1 MRGSE
6 SCWLKENG
14 FSETYAWRRASNL
27 HSTHMKSVLP
37 LITRAVLGVSFAAAV
52 SLANVFASAVPDR
65 FPEPGATNVNPDTHL
80 VLTFSAPPK
89 VGSSGLIRIY
99 DAEGM
104 QLVDTLDLSIPSS
117 PNPSGRAPARSG
129 DGVATAPRV
138 RVDPNVIYQ
147 KTLVDGVEFFFRPII
162 VRGNVATIYPHNGA
176 LKYGRTYV
184 VKMDASV
191 LVPAEGEGAFA
202 GFTADRDW
210 TFTTK
215 AAPPAADSTRVVVAA
230 DGSGD
235 FNTVQAAIEFFPKKP
250 AKRVTVF
257 IKNGYYEELVSLSD
271 RANLTIRGEDR
282 DKVQVGYANNSA
294 FQPGK
299 RWAFSLINSSDI
311 QLSNFTINN
320 YFIGQAEALM
330 VRGERIVIDRM
341 TLNGSGD
348 AFTPYGT
355 VYFADSLLTG
365 DGDTVLGYAAV
376 YFLRSEIRSRGP
388 FTWTRTPKGS
398 HGNVFVDC
406 TLIGLN
412 EPLPWTVTEANPAG
426 RIVKAPFARLP
437 RNGSPTATAANF
449 PYAEMVLINTKTSG
463 VPPEGWGPIEEAPA
477 FDSSNVRFWEYNT
490 MDLEGRPVDVSKR
503 HPVSKQLTMEKDAET
518 IANYRD
524 PAFVL
529 GGWVPVVEP

>member
-1 MRGSE
+1 MRFCISRMPRVF
-6 SCWLKENG
+6 L
-14 FSETYAWRRASNL
+14 AA
-27 HSTHMKSVLP
+27 
-37 LITRAVLGVSFAAAV
+37 LIGIVACVNAIAAARP
-52 SLANVFASAVPDR
+52 AQ
-65 FPEPGATNVNPDTHL
+65 FPAPGSTGVNPDTRL
-80 VLTFSAPPK
+80 VLTFAEPPAI
-89 VGSSGLIRIY
+89 GSSGLIRIY

-104 QLVDTLDLSIPSS
+104 QLVDTLDLSIPVS
-117 PNPSGRAPARSG
+117 PNPSGRVPAPTG
-129 DGVATAPRV
+129 GGVATAPRV
-138 RVDPNVIYQ
+138 TIDPDAVYQ
-147 KTLVDGVEFFFRPII
+147 KTSFDGLEFFFRPII
-162 VRGNVATIYPHNGA
+162 VRGNVATIHPHNGA
-176 LKYGRTYV
+176 LKYGRTYI

-191 LVPAEGEGAFA
+191 LVPAEDEGAFA
-202 GFTADRDW
+202 GFTADTDW

-215 AAPPAADSTRVVVAA
+215 AAPPPADATRVVVAA

-250 AKRVTVF
+250 AQRVTVF
-257 IKNGYYEELVSLSD
+257 IKNGHYEELVSLSD

-294 FQPGK
+294 FQPGR
-299 RWAFSLINSSDI
+299 RWAFSLIDCADI

-348 AFTPYGT
+348 AFTAYGT

-388 FTWTRTPKGS
+388 FTWTRTPQGS
-398 HGNVFVDC
+398 HGNVFVES
-406 TLIGLN
+406 TLIGLD

-426 RIVKAPFARLP
+426 RIVNKPFARLP
-437 RNGSPTATAANF
+437 RNRSATATATNF
-449 PYAEMVLINTKTSG
+449 PYAEMVLIDTKTSG
-463 VPPEGWGPIEEAPA
+463 VPPEGWGPIEEAPG

-503 HPVSKQLTMEKDAET
+503 HPVSKQLTLENDAET
-518 IANYRD
+518 IAKYRD

-529 GGWVPVVEP
+529 GGWTPLVEP

>member
-1 MRGSE
+1 
-6 SCWLKENG
+6 
-14 FSETYAWRRASNL
+14 
-27 HSTHMKSVLP
+27 MKHRLLP
-37 LITRAVLGVSFAAAV
+37 IVRAVVAPFFLLVA
-52 SLANVFASAVPDR
+52 LANASPAPAL
-65 FPEPGATNVNPDTHL
+65 FPAPGSTSVNPDTRL

-89 VGSSGLIRIY
+89 IGESGLIRIY

-104 QLVDTLDLSIPSS
+104 QLVDTLDLSIPTS
-117 PNPSGRAPARSG
+117 PNPNGRFPSRG
-129 DGVATAPRV
+129 EGGVATAPRV
-138 RVDPNVIYQ
+138 TIDPTVVYQ
-147 KTLVDGVEFFFRPII
+147 KNLVDGVEFLFRPII
-162 VRGNVATIYPHNGA
+162 VRANVATIHPHNGA

-184 VKMDASV
+184 VKIEPSV
-191 LVPAEGEGAFA
+191 LVPAEGEFA
-202 GFTADRDW
+202 GIAGDREW

-215 AAPPAADSTRVVVAA
+215 AAPPPADTTRVVVAA

-235 FNTVQAAIEFFPKKP
+235 FNTVQAAIEFFPRAP
-250 AKRVTVF
+250 AKRATVF
-257 IKNGYYEELVSLSD
+257 IRNGHYEELVSLSN
-271 RANLTIRGEDR
+271 RGNLTIRGESR
-282 DKVQVGYANNSA
+282 DGVQVGYANNSA
-294 FQPGK
+294 FQPGR
-299 RWAFSLINSSDI
+299 RWAFSLLNCADI

-320 YFIGQAEALM
+320 YLIGQAEALM
-330 VRGERIVIDRM
+330 VRGERIIVDHM

-388 FTWTRTPKGS
+388 FTWTRTPQGS

-406 TLIGLN
+406 TLIGLE
-412 EPLPWTVTEANPAG
+412 EPLPWTVTDANPAG

-437 RNGSPTATAANF
+437 RNRSATATATNF
-449 PYAEMVLINTKTSG
+449 PYAEMVLINTRTSG
-463 VPPEGWGPIEEAPA
+463 VPPEGWGPIEEAPG

-490 MDLEGRPVDVSKR
+490 MDLEGRPVDVSQR

-518 IANYRD
+518 IANYRN

-529 GGWVPVVEP
+529 GGWTPVVEP